1 MIVPCFAQRDI
12 KDFNKI
18 GTERIIKILGTP
30 EPVDEVLQ
38 LVFPDLVFLHYKS
51 CAMEINKDGY
61 ELNRFNTESPDF
73 CVLSD
78 YISGGFKV
86 GDPVSKLKSFD
97 FAKSKYGRDIPGNAL
112 KRDDCDGEWYI
123 AYEMEYFF
131 INFEIKNQ
139 RIASICL
146 ESKQEI
152 PYEGYKNPYSPW

>member
-86 GDPVSKLKSFD
+86 RDPVSKLKSFD
-97 FAKSKYGRDIPGNAL
+97 FAKSKYGRNNPGNAL
-112 KRDDCDGEWYI
+112 TRLNEAKEYYV
-123 AYEMEYFF
+123 AYQEEYYHLY
-131 INFEIKNQ
+131 FEIKDGF
-139 RIASICL
+139 IYGIMLKASEDL
-146 ESKQEI
+146 
-152 PYEGYKNPYSPW
+152 PYEGYNNPYSPW

>member
-97 FAKSKYGRDIPGNAL
+97 FAKSKYGRNNPGNAL
-112 KRDDCDGEWYI
+112 TRLNEAKEYYV
-123 AYEMEYFF
+123 AYQEEYYHLY
-131 INFEIKNQ
+131 FEIKDGF
-139 RIASICL
+139 IYGIMLKASEDL
-146 ESKQEI
+146 
-152 PYEGYKNPYSPW
+152 PYEGYNNPYSPW